1 MAHISL
7 NPGETLIGQG
17 MMAYWEPILGSSCH
31 VWRGTLYVTS
41 RRVCYRISWLR
52 HMEFEL
58 PLSEIRGFT
67 VGTHLFATKVTL
79 HSKSGERF
87 TVTGFPV
94 KKLQGWLAQIG
105 VQKI

>member
-41 RRVCYRISWLR
+41 RRV
-52 HMEFEL
+52 
-58 PLSEIRGFT
+58 T
-67 VGTHLFATKVTL
+67 
-79 HSKSGERF
+79 
-87 TVTGFPV
+87 
-94 KKLQGWLAQIG
+94 
-105 VQKI
+105 